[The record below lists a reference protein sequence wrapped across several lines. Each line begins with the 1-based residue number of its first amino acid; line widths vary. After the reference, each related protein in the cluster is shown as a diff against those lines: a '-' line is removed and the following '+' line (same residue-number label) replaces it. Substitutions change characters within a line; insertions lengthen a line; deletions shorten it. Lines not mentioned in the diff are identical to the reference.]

1 MFEKLQNAVDQK
13 ANEKVAQIIRHLATK
28 PTPPGVSADASDD
41 GIILSGK
48 HLRRRYITDPNLRNF
63 TR

>member
-13 ANEKVAQIIRHLATK
+13 ANEKVAQTIRHIAAK
-28 PTPPGVSADASDD
+28 PLPPGVSADASDD

-48 HLRRRYITDPNLRNF
+48 RLRRRYITDPNLRNF
-63 TR
+63 AR

>member
-1 MFEKLQNAVDQK
+1 MFEKLNAAVERSAAD
-13 ANEKVAQIIRHLATK
+13 AVSRQIARLATK

-48 HLRRRYITDPNLRNF
+48 RLRRRYITDPNLRNF
-63 TR
+63 AR